1 MSISVLIVDDEPPA
15 RQRLA
20 RLVEGMDDYQV
31 VAEAGNGIEAIEQF
45 NKTRAQVVLLDI
57 RMPVMDGIEAAQH
70 LAQHDTPP
78 AIVFTTAYSD
88 HALQAFETHAVDY
101 LLKPIRRERLEQ
113 ALEATRKTNLAQ
125 VNQVANETQPD
136 GRSHICVRNRGNL
149 ELIAVEDIYFFF
161 AEHKYVTLRHV
172 DGEVLIEESLVSLE
186 KEFGERFLRIHRNC
200 LIAVDQLQ
208 GLEKNADGTHA
219 VILKDCEDRLE
230 VSRRHL
236 STVRKLLRGKL

>member
-1 MSISVLIVDDEPPA
+1 MTISVLIVDDEPPA

-20 RLVEGMDDYQV
+20 RLVEGIPDYQV

-45 NKTRAQVVLLDI
+45 NKTKAQVVLLDI

-125 VNQVANETQPD
+125 VNQVATETQPD

-149 ELIAVEDIYFFF
+149 ELIAVENIYYFY
-161 AEHKYVTLRHV
+161 AEHKYVTLRHIE
-172 DGEVLIEESLVSLE
+172 GEVLIEESLVSLE
-186 KEFGERFLRIHRNC
+186 KEFGERFLRVHRNC
-200 LIAVDQLQ
+200 LISVDQLQ
-208 GLEKNADGTHA
+208 GLEKHSDGTHA